1 MKVTTERCHVHYIRY
16 QRFFIEH
23 KWTYGYK
30 KINKKFQRNRF
41 LTPVGM
47 WFMANIRTMN
57 RSILLVTITY
67 GNNKQIY
74 VRWEFQWHEYIVKIN
89 FINYFSFHFVLGIL
103 LVISSQNE
111 ATLQT
116 RHIHR
121 IVKLHN
127 MYRRMFANGAYNV
140 FVADMK
146 KLVIN
151 KFKYKMVNGMVNLYG
166 FFCRWRCRFIRY
178 LDQCMFRMF
187 AA

>member
-1 MKVTTERCHVHYIRY
+1 MLLPSNTIWFSNLDYVGTWWRLPQKGVMCTTLDINV
-16 QRFFIEH
+16 FSLNTNEH
-23 KWTYGYK
+23 MVKRKFNT
-30 KINKKFQRNRF
+30 KFQRNRF
-41 LTPVGM
+41 FTPVGM

-57 RSILLVTITY
+57 RSILLVNITY

-146 KLVIN
+146 KLVIY

-166 FFCRWRCRFIRY
+166 VF
-178 LDQCMFRMF
+178 L
-187 AA
+187 